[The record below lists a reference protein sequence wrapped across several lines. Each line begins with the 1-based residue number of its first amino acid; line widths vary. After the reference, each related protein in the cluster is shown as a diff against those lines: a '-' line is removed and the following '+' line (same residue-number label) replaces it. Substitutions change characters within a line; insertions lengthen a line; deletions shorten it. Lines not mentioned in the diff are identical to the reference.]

1 MLLQE
6 YESRRY
12 YIPYKNCR
20 YIYRRTKHINTDG
33 GIYMDV
39 GTITNSTNAAANA
52 YAAKEN
58 KQTDEVKKYGVS
70 GRTIGQAKLSEN
82 AKKYYEELKAKYKD
96 MDFILVSKDMKEAA
110 KANAGSFA
118 NPNKMV
124 VLIDEEKVERM
135 AADEQFRKQYE
146 NVIASAQKK
155 MPQLQQA
162 LGTTSNVKGFGMQVN
177 DDGRASFFAVM
188 DKSFKSQA
196 ERLEKQR
203 AEKKEE
209 KKAAE
214 KKAEK
219 KEREEKLEEKRLKN
233 KETKE
238 EVITAD
244 SIEELMKKIDDYN
257 YLQMSDSV
265 KTDAE
270 KYVGT
275 VIDFKG

>member
-1 MLLQE
+1 
-6 YESRRY
+6 
-12 YIPYKNCR
+12 
-20 YIYRRTKHINTDG
+20 
-33 GIYMDV
+33 MDV
-39 GTITNSTNAAANA
+39 GTITNSTNAVANT
-52 YAAKEN
+52 YAAKET
-58 KQTDEVKKYGVS
+58 KPADEVKKYGVS

-96 MDFILVSKDMKEAA
+96 MDFILVSSDMKEAA
-110 KANAGSFA
+110 KANAGKYA

-124 VLIDEEKVERM
+124 VLIDEEKIERM
-135 AADEQFRKQYE
+135 AQDEQFRKQYE
-146 NVIASAQKK
+146 SVIASAQKK
-155 MPQLQQA
+155 LPQLQQA
-162 LGTTSNVKGFGMQVN
+162 LGSSANIKGFGMQVN
-177 DDGRASFFAVM
+177 NDGRASFFAVM

-219 KEREEKLEEKRLKN
+219 KEREERLEEKRLES
-233 KETKE
+233 KEAK
-238 EVITAD
+238 EVIISAN
-244 SIEELMKKIDDYN
+244 SIEELVKKVEEYN
-257 YLQMSDSV
+257 YSYMADNV
-265 KTDAE
+265 KTDSE

>member
-1 MLLQE
+1 
-6 YESRRY
+6 
-12 YIPYKNCR
+12 
-20 YIYRRTKHINTDG
+20 
-33 GIYMDV
+33 MDV
-39 GTITNSTNAAANA
+39 GTITNSTNAVANT
-52 YAAKEN
+52 YAAKET
-58 KQTDEVKKYGVS
+58 KPADEVKKYGVS

-146 NVIASAQKK
+146 SVIASAQKK

-162 LGTTSNVKGFGMQVN
+162 LEKSSNIKGFGMQVN

-203 AEKKEE
+203 AERKEE
-209 KKAAE
+209 KKAAQ

-244 SIEELMKKIDDYN
+244 SIEELLKKIDDYN
-257 YLQMSDSV
+257 YLQMSDTV

>member
-1 MLLQE
+1 
-6 YESRRY
+6 
-12 YIPYKNCR
+12 
-20 YIYRRTKHINTDG
+20 
-33 GIYMDV
+33 
-39 GTITNSTNAAANA
+39 
-52 YAAKEN
+52 
-58 KQTDEVKKYGVS
+58 
-70 GRTIGQAKLSEN
+70 
-82 AKKYYEELKAKYKD
+82 

-146 NVIASAQKK
+146 SVIASAQKK

-244 SIEELMKKIDDYN
+244 SIEELLKKIDDYN
-257 YLQMSDSV
+257 YLQMSDTV

>member
-1 MLLQE
+1 
-6 YESRRY
+6 
-12 YIPYKNCR
+12 
-20 YIYRRTKHINTDG
+20 
-33 GIYMDV
+33 MDV

-52 YAAKEN
+52 YAVKEN
-58 KQTDEVKKYGVS
+58 KQTDDVKKYGVS

-146 NVIASAQKK
+146 SVIASAQKK

-233 KETKE
+233 KKSKE
-238 EVITAD
+238 EIITAD
-244 SIEELMKKIDDYN
+244 SIEELMKKINDYN

>member
-1 MLLQE
+1 
-6 YESRRY
+6 
-12 YIPYKNCR
+12 
-20 YIYRRTKHINTDG
+20 
-33 GIYMDV
+33 MDV

-52 YAAKEN
+52 YAVKEN
-58 KQTDEVKKYGVS
+58 KQTDDVKKYGVS

-146 NVIASAQKK
+146 SVIASAQKK

-162 LGTTSNVKGFGMQVN
+162 LEKSSNIKGFGMQVN

-203 AEKKEE
+203 AERKEE
-209 KKAAE
+209 KKAAQ

-244 SIEELMKKIDDYN
+244 SIEELLKKIDDYN
-257 YLQMSDSV
+257 YLQMSDTV

>member
-1 MLLQE
+1 
-6 YESRRY
+6 
-12 YIPYKNCR
+12 
-20 YIYRRTKHINTDG
+20 
-33 GIYMDV
+33 MDV
-39 GTITNSTNAAANA
+39 GTITNSTNAVANT

-146 NVIASAQKK
+146 SVIASAQKK

-188 DKSFKSQA
+188 DKSFKLQA

-233 KETKE
+233 KEFKE
-238 EVITAD
+238 EIITAD

-257 YLQMSDSV
+257 YLQMSDTV

-275 VIDFKG
+275 VIDFRG

>member
-1 MLLQE
+1 
-6 YESRRY
+6 
-12 YIPYKNCR
+12 
-20 YIYRRTKHINTDG
+20 
-33 GIYMDV
+33 MDV
-39 GTITNSTNAAANA
+39 GTITNSANA
-52 YAAKEN
+52 VANNYAAKET
-58 KQTDEVKKYGVS
+58 KPADEVKKYGVP

-96 MDFILVSKDMKEAA
+96 MDFILVSSDMKEAA
-110 KANAGSFA
+110 KANAGKYA

-124 VLIDEEKVERM
+124 VLIDEEKIERM
-135 AADEQFRKQYE
+135 AQDEQFRKQYE
-146 NVIASAQKK
+146 SVIASAQKK
-155 MPQLQQA
+155 LPQLQQA
-162 LGTTSNVKGFGMQVN
+162 LGNSANIKGFGMQVN
-177 DDGRASFFAVM
+177 NDGRASFFAVM

-219 KEREEKLEEKRLKN
+219 KEREEKLEEKRLEN
-233 KETKE
+233 KEAK
-238 EVITAD
+238 EVIISAD
-244 SIEELMKKIDDYN
+244 SIEDLVKKVEEYN
-257 YLQMSDSV
+257 YSYMSTNI

-270 KYVGT
+270 KYLGT